1 MEAFYKAL
9 RQIYGPSSNG
19 CSPLLSKDGT
29 TLITDKPG
37 ILDHMREHVSDLL
50 NKPASLSADAL
61 QGIEQQPVDE
71 ELGLPPSMEEIRVAI
86 KETKLRK
93 APGPD
98 GIPPEAYCH
107 GGEAFVLALYHIFLT
122 CWENRESSHVT
133 SRMPS

>member
-19 CSPLLSKDGT
+19 CSPLLSKDGK

-50 NKPASLSADAL
+50 NKPPSLSADAL

-71 ELGLPPSMEEIRVAI
+71 ELGLPPSMEEIRVAVRQLQRHLPVVYSWEDSC
-86 KETKLRK
+86 KDLAK
-93 APGPD
+93 AST
-98 GIPPEAYCH
+98 EA
-107 GGEAFVLALYHIFLT
+107 
-122 CWENRESSHVT
+122 S
-133 SRMPS
+133 